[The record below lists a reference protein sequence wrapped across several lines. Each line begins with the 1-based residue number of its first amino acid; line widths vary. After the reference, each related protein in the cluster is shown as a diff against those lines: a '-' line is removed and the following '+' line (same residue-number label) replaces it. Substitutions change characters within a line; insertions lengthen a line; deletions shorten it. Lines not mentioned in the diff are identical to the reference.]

1 MKRFSYSKF
10 EDTGKYNEEY
20 CRLDYISKEMECPYH
35 NRCSFSDD
43 YLAANRDDR
52 QIILCAVKKD
62 TCRIEFASKALR
74 ADKEIIMAAL
84 RPEPEGCDEWST
96 NLSYAC
102 KRLKNNKEIVLA
114 AVKTNGMNLEYASKK
129 LKADKEV
136 VLAAV
141 NNNGL
146 ALKYANVEICAD
158 RNIIFEAVRQ
168 DGTALQYANLASLG
182 NDIFS
187 QAKDK
192 QQHIEK
198 SQKIAK
204 KDLITPDYKSDQD
217 IVLAAVSSTFAALQ
231 IAGKRFQNNKEVTLA
246 AVNHDGVALL
256 YASDQLQAD
265 KEVVLAAVNNNG
277 LTLKYASDQL
287 KADKEV
293 VLAAVNNNGLAL
305 EYASY
310 QLKAD
315 KEVVLAAV
323 YRDPGAIARAHED
336 IFIPYTKL
344 DTKIIAKIYF
354 TYTNHINLRHPDE
367 FILGKFEYLFKHDKE
382 FVVHLADSYKDYKN
396 FVTTT
401 HVDSDSD
408 NYNPLR

>member
-10 EDTGKYNEEY
+10 EDTRKYNEEY

-35 NRCSFSDD
+35 NPCSFSDD

-74 ADKEIIMAAL
+74 ADKEIISAAL
-84 RPEPEGCDEWST
+84 RPEPEGYDDWST

-146 ALKYANVEICAD
+146 ALEYANVEICAD

-168 DGTALQYANLASLG
+168 NGSALQYANLASLG

-187 QAKDK
+187 QATDK
-192 QQHIEK
+192 QKHIEK

-204 KDLITPDYKSDQD
+204 KDLIIPDYKSDQD
-217 IVLAAVSSTFAALQ
+217 IVLAAVSSTFAALG
-231 IAGKRFQNNKEVTLA
+231 IAGKRFKNNKEVMLA
-246 AVNHDGVALL
+246 AVNQDGFALR
-256 YASDQLQAD
+256 
-265 KEVVLAAVNNNG
+265 
-277 LTLKYASDQL
+277 YASDQL

-293 VLAAVNNNGLAL
+293 VLAAVNNYGLAL
-305 EYASY
+305 EYASD

-315 KEVVLAAV
+315 KEVVLVAVNNDGSSLYWASYGLKFDKEVFLAAV
-323 YRDPGAIARAHED
+323 YRDPWAIHLADED
-336 IFIPYTKL
+336 IFIAHTKS

-354 TYTNHINLRHPDE
+354 TYTNHINLTHPDE
-367 FILGKFEYLFKHDKE
+367 FVLDKFEYLFKHDKE
-382 FVVHLADSYKDYKN
+382 FVVHLADCYKDHEI
-396 FVTTT
+396 FLTTT
-401 HVDSDSD
+401 HDDSD